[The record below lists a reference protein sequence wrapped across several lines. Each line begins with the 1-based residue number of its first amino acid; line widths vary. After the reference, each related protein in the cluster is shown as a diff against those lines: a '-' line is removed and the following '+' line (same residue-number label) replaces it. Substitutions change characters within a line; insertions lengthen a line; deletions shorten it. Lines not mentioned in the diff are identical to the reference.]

1 MPRLNDTIPYSLQN
15 LLRRYSCSRDVL
27 SGWLATAV
35 ENDEKG
41 RPVTLINLLEQA
53 GYRKK
58 QSYFTL
64 RQWRIITDH
73 LDPILKKDE
82 LES

>member
-1 MPRLNDTIPYSLQN
+1 MPKLDTTIPYSLQN

-35 ENDEKG
+35 DKDAKG

-58 QSYFTL
+58 QSYYTL
-64 RQWRIITDH
+64 KQWQIITTH
-73 LDPILKKDE
+73 LDPILKKE
-82 LES
+82 EVE